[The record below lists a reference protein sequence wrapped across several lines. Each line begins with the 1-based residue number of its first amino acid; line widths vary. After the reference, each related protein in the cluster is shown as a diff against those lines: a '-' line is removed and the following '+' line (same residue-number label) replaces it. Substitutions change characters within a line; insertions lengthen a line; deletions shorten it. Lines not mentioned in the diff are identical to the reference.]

1 MSLSEAPVVKI
12 TYNTAQDISDE
23 ILGGTIQFCRET
35 GFKQNIMMLTFFWS
49 AFLLAGKSELD
60 EHDLTGKVIEC
71 YTRSLSSVFPK
82 LSEDVEMR
90 QKVNEMQQHYWK
102 NLSADFSVIKTE
114 AELSSLLEIANK
126 MNFQDNNGESEPLK
140 TVPEKPFVQVSNAI
154 NSSIYRYLRQ
164 IDNGFGIEYKE
175 VLNEFRY
182 ARIRQESGV
191 KPQNTSPKATTTAPT
206 KSLTTNETP
215 LGMAWYKFLIY
226 FALIAGAVINILYGF
241 NYISGGIYFVETNGD
256 VSAEQV
262 YAYYGTGLQV
272 VDVLYGLFLL
282 AFAVLAF
289 VLRHKLANYKPDAP
303 KFVKIFYSIS
313 AGAPLL
319 YSIIVALITGQ
330 SLAVNAIISLIVG
343 LIFLF
348 ANVKYFNKRAHLFV
362 DKTEVTIPMAQLASS
377 PTINNAN
384 GFTAHKNFT
393 PKTDPQKILF
403 CRKCGA
409 RLAEDSTFC
418 HKCGTKIL

>member
-49 AFLLAGKSELD
+49 AFLLSGKSELD
-60 EHDLTGKVIEC
+60 EHDLTGKVMAC
-71 YTRSLSSVFPK
+71 YTRSLSSIFPK

-90 QKVNEMQQHYWK
+90 QKVNEMQQHYWE
-102 NLSADFSVIKTE
+102 NLSADFSAIKTE
-114 AELSSLLEIANK
+114 DDLSMFFQIANK
-126 MNFQDNNGESEPLK
+126 MNFQDNDGESESLK
-140 TVPEKPFVQVSNAI
+140 TLPEKPFVQVSNAI

-164 IDNGFGIEYKE
+164 IDNGFGIEYKG

-182 ARIRQESGV
+182 ARIRQEPGV
-191 KPQNTSPKATTTAPT
+191 KPQNTSPKATTAPI
-206 KSLTTNETP
+206 KSVTTNETP

-272 VDVLYGLFLL
+272 IDVLYGLFLL

-313 AGAPLL
+313 AGVPLL

-330 SLAVNAIISLIVG
+330 SIAVNAITSLIVG

-362 DKTEVTIPMAQLASS
+362 DKTGAAIPMAQPVTSH
-377 PTINNAN
+377 TISNAN
-384 GFTAHKNFT
+384 GFGVPTNST
-393 PKTDPQKILF
+393 PETNPQKVLF
-403 CRKCGA
+403 CRKCGTK
-409 RLAEDSTFC
+409 LAEDSTFC
-418 HKCGTKIL
+418 HKCGTKIF